1 MDVVL
6 EMTEGAFE
14 EVLKWMELVLLSRVG
29 LGQVW

>member
-14 EVLKWMELVLLSRVG
+14 EVLELLLLSRVG
-29 LGQVW
+29 LAQVW